1 MALEFLYLTQIP
13 VSGKSLLITVEYRVI
28 KKKRNPD
35 INNIQPIV
43 GLSIYIYCV
52 SFTHTRQMGKIR
64 NTKRFARV
72 KRLLHSKD
80 SRKNNQ
86 QVSKQPKE
94 DKLKHLPQIPSS
106 MFFEHNKALGPP
118 YHILLDTNFIN
129 KTLQNKLDLLKASV
143 ECLYGLCHLYITDCV
158 MAELEKLG
166 SKFRLALTLARD
178 ERIERLPCMHSGTY
192 ADDCIVHRVTQH
204 RHYIVATNDK
214 DLKHRLRKI
223 PGVPIMYV
231 GNHKYSIERLPDTPS
246 AYA

>member
-1 MALEFLYLTQIP
+1 M
-13 VSGKSLLITVEYRVI
+13 

-35 INNIQPIV
+35 TNNTQPIV
-43 GLSIYIYCV
+43 NLFIYTEC
-52 SFTHTRQMGKIR
+52 FTYTYPMGKIR

-80 SRKNNQ
+80 SGKINKQ
-86 QVSKQPKE
+86 ISKQDE
-94 DKLKHLPQIPSS
+94 LKHLPQIPSS

-129 KTLQNKLDLLKASV
+129 KTLQNKLDLLKSSV
-143 ECLYGLCHLYITDCV
+143 ECLYGFCHLYITDCV

-166 SKFRLALTLARD
+166 SKFRLALALARD
-178 ERIERLPCMHSGTY
+178 ERIERLPCMHNGTY
-192 ADDCIVHRVTQH
+192 ADDCIIHRVTQH